1 MCTSPGD
8 SWRSTSSLD
17 DLTVGE
23 HLVVS
28 DLIPLKLL
36 VLAVYRVKRSR
47 RRRRWKLRKGMNAI
61 QRAPLGYKSPL
72 EKRNEPFRWRLNSND
87 VERYILQPM
96 KNFFL
101 SLFFLYFL
109 TAPTIDLLSDQIVNN
124 SYALAS
130 AEPRCHP
137 NCTDDATSR
146 AVTSANLHPQLCPRL
161 TELTGMDHQS
171 GQEQEGETGPRHIS
185 PLTKRSVH

>member
-101 SLFFLYFL
+101 SFFILLLILLDSSYNRSSIRSDRKQLLRPGISGTTLPSQLYRRRNIPGRDIRKF
-109 TAPTIDLLSDQIVNN
+109 
-124 SYALAS
+124 AS
-130 AEPRCHP
+130 AVV
-137 NCTDDATSR
+137 S
-146 AVTSANLHPQLCPRL
+146 
-161 TELTGMDHQS
+161 
-171 GQEQEGETGPRHIS
+171 
-185 PLTKRSVH
+185 